1 MRLGVIGGAGL
12 LGSTSAYLAG
22 MKGYLDEI
30 KLVDI
35 KENLAKCHV
44 MDMGQAFAAFSKTKV
59 SYAEYKDLG
68 DCDIILIP
76 FPSMCCTKPFTH
88 FRHFQNS
95 LYMFN
100 L

>member
-1 MRLGVIGGAGL
+1 MKLGVIGGAGL

-44 MDMGQAFAAFSKTKV
+44 MDMGQAFAAFSKQR
-59 SYAEYKDLG
+59 SAMPN
-68 DCDIILIP
+68 IRILAIATS
-76 FPSMCCTKPFTH
+76 F
-88 FRHFQNS
+88 
-95 LYMFN
+95 
-100 L
+100 

>member
-1 MRLGVIGGAGL
+1 MKLGVIGGAGL

-44 MDMGQAFAAFSKTKV
+44 MDMGQAFNTFIHHLSNFTLREPDSRKT
-59 SYAEYKDLG
+59 SIPSPSTRPIGMRLLLAEPL
-68 DCDIILIP
+68 L
-76 FPSMCCTKPFTH
+76 
-88 FRHFQNS
+88 
-95 LYMFN
+95 
-100 L
+100 